1 MTDHGLEASG
11 LTKRFGRTTAL
22 DGVDLALPRGRILGL
37 LGPNGAGKTTLIRV
51 LATLLRP
58 DGGTARV
65 AGYDVARQPGRVRR
79 RIALSGQHTSVDE
92 ELGGRANL
100 VMIGR
105 LLDLTRR
112 DAVRRADELLDRFGL
127 TEAADRRVA
136 AYSGGMR
143 RRLDLAASLVGRPEV
158 VFLDEPSVGLDP
170 GKRGELWQMIQ
181 GLGADGVTILLT
193 TQYLEEADALAD
205 AVAVIDRGRVIAAGT
220 PEELKQR
227 VGGHTVSL
235 RVADPGDAERAAAVL
250 AAVAD
255 RPALRANRRELSVPV
270 SGDDDF
276 FEIVARLRGEAVDVS
291 ELSLRLP
298 SLDEAFLALTTV
310 RDADPAETV
319 RSQQRA

>member
-227 VGGHTVSL
+227 VGGRTVSL

-276 FEIVARLRGEAVDVS
+276 FEIVVRLRGEAVDVS

-298 SLDEAFLALTTV
+298 SLDEAFLALTTAQ
-310 RDADPAETV
+310 DADPAETV
-319 RSQQRA
+319 RSEPRP

>member
-255 RPALRANRRELSVPV
+255 RPALRAGRHELSVPV